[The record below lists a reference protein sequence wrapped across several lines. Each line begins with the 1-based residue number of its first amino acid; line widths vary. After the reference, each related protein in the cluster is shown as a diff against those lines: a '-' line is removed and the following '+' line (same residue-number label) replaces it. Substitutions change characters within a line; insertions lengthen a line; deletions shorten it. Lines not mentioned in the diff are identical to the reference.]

1 MKGWYAVVDEIVLPL
16 SRPTVGVAGRTGTWR
31 VNRPV
36 FNSEKCIK
44 CRLCWLYCPDN
55 VIDVN
60 EANPS
65 NFITIDYN
73 YCKGCGVCV
82 DVCPTKALTLVPER

>member
-1 MKGWYAVVDEIVLPL
+1 MVDEIPIPL
-16 SRPTVGVAGRTGTWR
+16 SRPTVGVAGKTGTWR
-31 VNRPV
+31 IYRPTY
-36 FNSEKCIK
+36 NPEKCVK

-55 VIDVN
+55 VIDIN
-60 EANPS
+60 EANLS

-73 YCKGCGVCV
+73 YCKGCGICV